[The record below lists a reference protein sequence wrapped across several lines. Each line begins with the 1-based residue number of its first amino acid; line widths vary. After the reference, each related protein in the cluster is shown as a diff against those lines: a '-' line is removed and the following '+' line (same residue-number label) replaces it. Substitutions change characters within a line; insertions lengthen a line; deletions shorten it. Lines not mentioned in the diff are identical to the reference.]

1 MKLFVIRFALALA
14 ASLMPLCLLAQT
26 ARQTGLAQGVTL
38 FDKGDYEQA
47 RLALFAEAA
56 SDERDPK
63 VNFYF
68 GAAEAMTSHDLPDAL
83 RRLHLA
89 QLRGFRRADANLFI
103 GRAYQLLCEYDQAR
117 AALAK
122 FIQSSKDER
131 LLALARRFDSECQ
144 NSISLAGKIFKL
156 RVAGKTQC
164 LRSEAAGAY
173 AAGKECGTV
182 CKNSHFFQSDID
194 PDGLMYMTER
204 ADAVYFSVAD
214 DEGFSRLMKMEKLIG
229 GWGEM
234 TQLRGLEGQWNDIA
248 PVLMTDGVTVY
259 FASDRPGGMGGYD
272 IYKTTYDPETRTYS
286 EPVNMGVPFN
296 SAFDDFLLMPDEFNG
311 RAWFSSGRETAGTD
325 SVTVYEV
332 EWSPTLVRTTASSTG
347 DITAAL
353 ALTPDPEL
361 RPASTGGAARQ
372 SQQSY
377 ARDRSFVPQDVFR
390 FPVCDSLTYTQWE
403 HFRSK
408 QAERTYRQVVRAQ
421 AERDSLVSLMS
432 RQRKEFMSLASS
444 IERNAKLQ
452 DLLRTERSLYSL
464 EDEISEKAEAAK
476 NEELGEIARLVS
488 SGEYTPLSRIK
499 VANPNAPKLTGDAWL
514 RPEAF
519 SVFSP
524 VFFRDAHAEED
535 DDVLALFTEQQRA
548 LILQEDSMLAW
559 ARIVAL
565 EASSLDAKALSPA
578 TSDDDA
584 AALAAKADA
593 FRVAAARLA
602 SDAYDRLFDLY
613 AAKYRVFIATLQGY
627 DKSELTELYDK
638 AMAARNAAPADGVAN
653 SDASRREERL
663 AAQRRAQSLMVKC
676 MQRYS
681 VHADG
686 SFPLPASDSTSEL
699 PAAPSPSPV
708 TDNSDAT
715 PDEIPESTPNE
726 AREVSPEASA
736 PESVP
741 EASAPS
747 VPATPAAAALPYRI
761 QLGAFRK
768 RPEALALLPDESKV
782 SSIFIAERGVT
793 RFYYGSYASA
803 ADASADLSV
812 ARKAGFS
819 GAFAVKVD

>member
-1 MKLFVIRFALALA
+1 MKLYVIRFALALA
-14 ASLMPLCLLAQT
+14 AFLSPLCLLAQSV
-26 ARQTGLAQGVTL
+26 RQTGLSHGVAL

-68 GAAEAMTSHDLPDAL
+68 GAAEAMTARDLPDAL

-122 FIQSSKDER
+122 FTQSSKDES
-131 LLALARRFDSECQ
+131 LLALARRFDAECQ
-144 NSISLAGKIFKL
+144 SSVSLAGKIFKL
-156 RVAGKTQC
+156 RVAGKTRC
-164 LRSEAAGAY
+164 LRADAAGAY

-182 CKNSHFFQSDID
+182 CKNSHFFQSGID

-234 TQLRGLEGQWNDIA
+234 TQLRGLEGRWNDIA

-325 SVTVYEV
+325 SVTVCEV
-332 EWSPTLVRTTASSTG
+332 EWSPTLVRTTASSTD

-353 ALTPDPEL
+353 ALSPDPEL
-361 RPASTGGAARQ
+361 RPVSSGGAPTPARQ
-372 SQQSY
+372 SHV
-377 ARDRSFVPQDVFR
+377 RDRSFVPQDVFR
-390 FPVCDSLTYTQWE
+390 FTVCDSLTYTQWE
-403 HFRSK
+403 HFRSR
-408 QAERTYRQVVRAQ
+408 QAERAYRQVVRAQ
-421 AERDSLVSLMS
+421 AERDSLVSLMAQ
-432 RQRKEFMSLASS
+432 QRKEFMGLASS
-444 IERNAKLQ
+444 FERNAKLQ
-452 DLLRTERSLYSL
+452 SLLRTERSLYSL

-476 NEELGEIARLVS
+476 NEELSEIARLVS
-488 SGEYTPLSRIK
+488 AGEYTPLSKIK

-524 VFFRDAHAEED
+524 VFFRDARAEED
-535 DDVLALFTEQQRA
+535 DDVLALFTEQQRL
-548 LILQEDSMLAW
+548 LIMEQDSMLAW

-565 EASSLDAKALSPA
+565 EASSLDAKALSPT
-578 TSDDDA
+578 TSDGDA

-627 DKSELTELYDK
+627 DKSELSDLYDK
-638 AMAARNAAPADGVAN
+638 AMAARDAAPADGSAT
-653 SDASRREERL
+653 SDAARREESL
-663 AAQRRAQSLMVKC
+663 AAKRRAQSLMVKC

-686 SFPLPASDSTSEL
+686 SFPLPASDPSSDL
-699 PAAPSPSPV
+699 PADPSQGSP
-708 TDNSDAT
+708 
-715 PDEIPESTPNE
+715 
-726 AREVSPEASA
+726 
-736 PESVP
+736 
-741 EASAPS
+741 SAPS
-747 VPATPAAAALPYRI
+747 NSDPTSESEPNVADVESPEVSESEPVPATSEPAAPAAAALPYRI

-782 SSIFIAERGVT
+782 SSVFIAERGVT

-803 ADASADLSV
+803 ADASADLAV

>member
-1 MKLFVIRFALALA
+1 MKLYVIRFALALA
-14 ASLMPLCLLAQT
+14 ASFGSLCLVAQ
-26 ARQTGLAQGVTL
+26 AVRPAGLAQAVAL

-47 RLALFAEAA
+47 RLALLAEAA

-63 VNFYF
+63 INFYF
-68 GAAEAMTSHDLPDAL
+68 GASETMTARDLPDAL

-89 QLRGFRRADANLFI
+89 QLRGFRRAEANLFI

-122 FIQSSKDER
+122 FTQSSKDER
-131 LLALARRFDSECQ
+131 LLALARRFDAECQ
-144 NSISLAGKIFKL
+144 SSVSLAGKIFKL
-156 RVAGKTQC
+156 RVAGKAQR
-164 LRSEAAGAY
+164 LRADATGAY
-173 AAGKECGTV
+173 AAGKECGAV

-204 ADAVYFSVAD
+204 ADAVYFSVTD

-286 EPVNMGVPFN
+286 DPVNMGVPFN
-296 SAFDDFLLMPDEFNG
+296 SAFDDLLLMPDEFSG
-311 RAWFSSGRETAGTD
+311 RAWFSSDRETVGTD

-332 EWSPTLVRTTASSTG
+332 EWSPTLVRTTASSTD

-353 ALTPDPEL
+353 ALTPDPDL
-361 RPASTGGAARQ
+361 RPVSSGGVVSQ

-390 FPVCDSLTYTQWE
+390 FTVCDSLTYTQWE
-403 HFRSK
+403 HFRSR

-432 RQRKEFMSLASS
+432 RQRKEFMSIASS

-452 DLLRTERSLYSL
+452 DLLRTERSLYAL

-476 NEELGEIARLVS
+476 NEELSEISRLVS
-488 SGEYTPLSRIK
+488 AGEYTPLSKIK

-535 DDVLALFTEQQRA
+535 DDVLALFTEQQRT
-548 LILQEDSMLAW
+548 LIMGQDSMLAW

-613 AAKYRVFIATLQGY
+613 VSKYRVFIATLQGY
-627 DKSELTELYDK
+627 DKSELTDLYDK
-638 AMAARNAAPADGVAN
+638 AVAARDAVPADGVAN
-653 SDASRREERL
+653 SDAASREEAI
-663 AAQRRAQSLMVKC
+663 AAKRRAQSLMIKC

-686 SFPLPASDSTSEL
+686 SFPLPAADSAPALPSDSSPASEDSE
-699 PAAPSPSPV
+699 AASNV
-708 TDNSDAT
+708 ADV
-715 PDEIPESTPNE
+715 
-726 AREVSPEASA
+726 VSPEISA
-736 PESVP
+736 PEPAPAEPASS
-741 EASAPS
+741 ASA
-747 VPATPAAAALPYRI
+747 TPVEAPLPYRI

-768 RPEALALLPDESKV
+768 RPDALALLPDESKV
-782 SSIFIAERGVT
+782 SSVFIAERGVT

-803 ADASADLSV
+803 ADASADLDV